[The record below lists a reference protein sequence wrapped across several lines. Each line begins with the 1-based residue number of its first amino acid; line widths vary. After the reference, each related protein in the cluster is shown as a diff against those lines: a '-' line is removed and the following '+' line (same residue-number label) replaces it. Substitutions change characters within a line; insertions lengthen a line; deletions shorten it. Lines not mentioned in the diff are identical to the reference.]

1 MTRHID
7 EELERNDW
15 DVMVLH
21 YLGLDHIGHV
31 EGPRSLLVQPKLSE
45 MDEIVQRVVSSLQQQ
60 VLDPADVLC
69 VLVYVVVIVL
79 YLTLTA
85 RRYLFSVCWSYDI
98 LPEFFIII

>member
-1 MTRHID
+1 VCVCAEVDNNVTRHVD

-45 MDEIVQRVVSSLQQQ
+45 MDGIVQRVVDSVRRQ
-60 VLDPADVLC
+60 VLVGDLLC
-69 VLVYVVVIVL
+69 RMFCIVL
-79 YLTLTA
+79 YCIVSQ
-85 RRYLFSVCWSYDI
+85 FQH
-98 LPEFFIII
+98 